1 MEIVQIIIKKV
12 RETLI
17 KSLPWSKNGKMKE
30 NNSGW

>member
-1 MEIVQIIIKKV
+1 MAELISK
-12 RETLI
+12 ETLI